1 MKKTLKV
8 KVIKK
13 DEQISK
19 SAAPKKE
26 VDTTKTAAREI
37 VSTVADWVS
46 DFQQRKRGE
55 TKTAIQK
62 FFAQPRPNES

>member
-1 MKKTLKV
+1 M
-8 KVIKK
+8 IKK
-13 DEQISK
+13 DEQILSPQR
-19 SAAPKKE
+19 PKKE
-26 VDTTKTAAREI
+26 VDAAKTAAREI

>member
-1 MKKTLKV
+1 MNKKMKV

-13 DEQISK
+13 DEQVPK
-19 SAAPKKE
+19 AAAPKKE
-26 VDTTKTAAREI
+26 ADTAKTAAREI